1 MRARPLGSEGKRKGR
16 RWGAGETLTLQQR
29 KTSLENSGPRE
40 RQGLK
45 CKRSTRGRSRT
56 GSGPSVLMRGGDGQT
71 DALSSTPRG
80 TAQITHL
87 ETGAG
92 DTEKETRRKEGEKG

>member
-1 MRARPLGSEGKRKGR
+1 M
-16 RWGAGETLTLQQR
+16 
-29 KTSLENSGPRE
+29 ENSGPKE

-56 GSGPSVLMRGGDGQT
+56 GSRPGALLMRGGDGQT
-71 DALSSTPRG
+71 EALSSTPLG

-92 DTEKETRRKEGEKG
+92 DTEKETRREEGRKG

>member
-1 MRARPLGSEGKRKGR
+1 M
-16 RWGAGETLTLQQR
+16 
-29 KTSLENSGPRE
+29 ENSGPKE

-45 CKRSTRGRSRT
+45 CERSTRRHRRT
-56 GSGPSVLMRGGDGQT
+56 GSGTGVLRTRGGDGQT
-71 DALSSTPRG
+71 HASSSTPLG

-92 DTEKETRRKEGEKG
+92 DTEKETRRKEGGKG